1 MSYAIDNI
9 KKGSPMS
16 VELKKLEIFPPM
28 MISMLKI
35 GEESGA
41 IDSMLQKTS
50 DFFEEELEEAIK
62 RMTSMMEPLIII
74 LVGGIVA
81 VVLISVY
88 LPMFDMSTMGVS

>member
-1 MSYAIDNI
+1 
-9 KKGSPMS
+9 
-16 VELKKLEIFPPM
+16 M

>member
-1 MSYAIDNI
+1 
-9 KKGSPMS
+9 
-16 VELKKLEIFPPM
+16 M

-62 RMTSMMEPLIII
+62 RMTSLMEPLIII
-74 LVGGIVA
+74 VIGGIVA
-81 VVLISVY
+81 FVLLSIY
-88 LPMFDMSTMGVS
+88 LPMFDLSTMSVG